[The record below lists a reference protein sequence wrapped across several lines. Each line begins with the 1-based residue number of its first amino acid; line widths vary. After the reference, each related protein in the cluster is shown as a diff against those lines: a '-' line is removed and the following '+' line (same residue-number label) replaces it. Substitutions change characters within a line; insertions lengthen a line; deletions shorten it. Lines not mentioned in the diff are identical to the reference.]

1 VDTGSTRICVVSRSD
16 GGWDVRETATG
27 PVLAGPTTRS
37 AAMLR
42 ATAMLE
48 GARGGRVVVLDP
60 DGTVLR
66 TLTID
71 PPASHPRWY
80 LPAGWLRW
88 VVPLGFGV
96 GLVLRAL
103 AWEREASHVVLTV
116 GYLAAFVGSLVLV
129 LRSRA
134 LDRSRVPLEDAG

>member
-1 VDTGSTRICVVSRSD
+1 METGSTRICVVPRND

-48 GARGGRVVVLDP
+48 GARGGRVLVLDP

-66 TLTID
+66 TLTVD
-71 PPASHPRWY
+71 PPASRPRWY

-88 VVPLGFGV
+88 FVPLAFGV
-96 GLVLRAL
+96 GLALRVLT
-103 AWEREASHVVLTV
+103 WEREASHVVLTV
-116 GYLAAFVGSLVLV
+116 GYLAAFVWALVAA
-129 LRSRA
+129 LRSGA